1 MQLNKV
7 MLSGRLTKEIEIKK
21 LKNGTEVC
29 SFSIATNKS
38 WKNKDGEKQE
48 KVTFINC
55 VCFGKTAVALAEWNK
70 KGDEIYIEGSI
81 ENRSWDKADGT
92 KGYATE
98 IKVDNWD
105 FVQKKKGVSEDEKYG
120 SYNEGYKKPSS
131 TEEELPI
138 IDADD
143 EELTAEE
150 LASFQE

>member
-1 MQLNKV
+1 MELNKV
-7 MLSGRLTKEIEIKK
+7 MLCGNLTKDIEVKK
-21 LKNGTEVC
+21 LTSGDSVA
-29 SFSIATNKS
+29 SFTLAVNKS
-38 WKNKDGEKQE
+38 WKDEKGEKKE
-48 KVTFINC
+48 KVAFINC
-55 VCFGKTAVALAEWNK
+55 VVFKKKAEALAEWNK
-70 KGDEIYIEGSI
+70 KGDKIFVEGEIVT
-81 ENRSWDKADGT
+81 RSWDKKDGS

-120 SYNEGYKKPSS
+120 FYNEGYKKPSS